1 MAKDDLLRH
10 FYGGFI
16 RLHALYH
23 AQQGTVS
30 GVEVMEGLHRHGYT
44 IGSGTLYPILH
55 QLEQQG
61 YLSSKH
67 EVVVGR
73 RRKNY
78 RITSKGS
85 QLLEDAK
92 GRLRELISEVL
103 PEDAKK
109 APKDSAL
116 KDSAAKG
123 LVAKGS
129 ADDASLNTPK
139 SQSRQR
145 AAGHPASRSKSGT
158 SRLGKRPVKIRKKVR

>member
-1 MAKDDLLRH
+1 MARNDLLRH

-23 AQQGTVS
+23 AQQGSVS
-30 GVEVMEGLHRHGYT
+30 GVEVMDGLERHGYK

-55 QLEQQG
+55 QMEQQG

-67 EVVVGR
+67 EVVEGR

-92 GRLRELISEVL
+92 GRLRELTSEIL
-103 PEDAKK
+103 AKE
-109 APKDSAL
+109 AP
-116 KDSAAKG
+116 AAS
-123 LVAKGS
+123 KGS
-129 ADDASLNTPK
+129 SEDPCSSDSG
-139 SQSRQR
+139 SQSGRKVVR
-145 AAGHPASRSKSGT
+145 RTAKSKAASSRVVKRRPAK
-158 SRLGKRPVKIRKKVR
+158 VRKKVR